1 METDLLTIDDTT
13 IAPENITLSA
23 TPSPSPYPVQC
34 YPINGT
40 DIKAGF
46 YCQLNIAPATTT
58 AQFPD
63 YSYQEYQIGT
73 STEGF
78 YFRNS
83 LDIGELL
90 IITFLA
96 TIIILFFSLKI
107 WEFIFGK
114 KVSIKRKEI

>member
-1 METDLLTIDDTT
+1 METNLLAIDTLTDTN
-13 IAPENITLSA
+13 P
-23 TPSPSPYPVQC
+23 TPTPIPTTYPVQC
-34 YPINGT
+34 YPISGT

-46 YCQLNIAPATTT
+46 YCQLNIQPATTT
-58 AQFPD
+58 APFPD
-63 YSYQEYQIGT
+63 YAYQEFQIGT

-83 LDIGELL
+83 LDIGDLL

>member
-1 METDLLTIDDTT
+1 MENDLLKIDDTT
-13 IAPENITLSA
+13 MAPAAAPS
-23 TPSPSPYPVQC
+23 PSPSPYPVQC
-34 YPINGT
+34 YPIKGA
-40 DIKAGF
+40 DIKSGF
-46 YCQLNIAPATTT
+46 YCELKIPPATTT

-63 YSYQEYQIGT
+63 YSYQEYQIGN

-83 LDIGELL
+83 LDIGDLL
-90 IITFLA
+90 VITFLA
-96 TIIILFFSLKI
+96 TIIILFFSLKL

>member
-1 METDLLTIDDTT
+1 MDTETITEQVILAGSPTPTPTPSAPVVCYPISGDIAQGFYCSLNLPPATT
-13 IAPENITLSA
+13 IAT
-23 TPSPSPYPVQC
+23 
-34 YPINGT
+34 
-40 DIKAGF
+40 
-46 YCQLNIAPATTT
+46 
-58 AQFPD
+58 FPD
-63 YSYQEYQIGT
+63 YAYQEYQIGT

-83 LDIGELL
+83 LDIGDLL

-96 TIIILFFSLKI
+96 TIIILFFSLKL